1 MLISK
6 TKTTETMIVASDI
19 TEILATKFEF
29 CTASACA
36 SGCGGATGAA
46 SLFSAI

>member
-1 MLISK
+1 
-6 TKTTETMIVASDI
+6 MIVASDI

-36 SGCGGATGAA
+36 SGCGAAGAA